1 MSNTV
6 FDQMMLH
13 YATQTKE
20 DKKNALHEVMQQVA
34 LEGLYRAGLFDK
46 AAFYGGTCLRIFHA
60 LPRFSE
66 DLDFSLLAP
75 DPNFSI
81 ENYFDAIVDEFKAVG
96 REVLISKKE
105 KKIQSQVESAFL
117 KDTTEI
123 YNIRFQTKPTVKIK
137 LCQFNYIIS

>member
-34 LEGLYRAGLFDK
+34 LAGLYRAGFFDK

-66 DLDFSLLAP
+66 DLDLSETPIHETFI
-75 DPNFSI
+75 F
-81 ENYFDAIVDEFKAVG
+81 
-96 REVLISKKE
+96 SKKE
-105 KKIQSQVESAFL
+105 RQDLPSLPKPKMRHFLLLKFILIQSR
-117 KDTTEI
+117 I
-123 YNIRFQTKPTVKIK
+123 
-137 LCQFNYIIS
+137 